1 MAKSFRLL
9 KFYIMPALMLPERN
23 STARFDRGITSDA
36 IIRLFYLVVNGNA
49 FYYAPSR
56 RQDIVFL
63 RASCT
68 RPHNRT
74 GDGRIPRMA
83 RVSSRPGAG
92 FESDRFSLSLTK
104 LYSI

>member
-74 GDGRIPRMA
+74 GDGRIPHGESL
-83 RVSSRPGAG
+83 VPPGSR
-92 FESDRFSLSLTK
+92 
-104 LYSI
+104 I